1 MVKRQA
7 AGVQRMAVLNGQR
20 RGAARSI
27 RERTYSTGGKGRGSF
42 PSAYLTAISQE
53 LAAERKIWSPGSWS
67 SARACWDNR
76 CGLACIPI
84 QQGVVE
90 EDSQDWKRART
101 SSGRVAALSHPHHQL
116 VDLPASWRAA
126 SVTRRSS

>member
-1 MVKRQA
+1 MTSSLRPEQVDLVGLELPVNGEDFQLLKLGLRDEKAVEGIRMMKRQA

-27 RERTYSTGGKGRGSF
+27 RKSTYSTGGTGRGSF
-42 PSAYLTAISQE
+42 PSAYWIAISQE

-76 CGLACIPI
+76 CGLACIHS
-84 QQGVVE
+84 QQ
-90 EDSQDWKRART
+90 
-101 SSGRVAALSHPHHQL
+101 
-116 VDLPASWRAA
+116 
-126 SVTRRSS
+126 